1 MILAYFILTI
11 IITLL
16 LVLLKHKVVHYI
28 AMSVFTIGQLL
39 LNVYLSVGG
48 KTGFEGYIKVDS
60 LGLIFLTL
68 LSVVSITTIIQS
80 FIYLSKRRDS
90 IAHKSYYFAS
100 MVVFIA
106 SMSGVFISDHIGV
119 MWIFAETTSLSIALL
134 IYHERTSEAI
144 EATWKYIFVSTIGL
158 SFSFIG
164 ILLLDI
170 SISGV
175 NASMFTFS
183 ELQGLFIATQ
193 NKLMLQLSFLLI
205 VIGFSVKMGV
215 FPLHTVCID
224 AHSVAPSPVSA
235 MVSTSLMNVG
245 FVAIFRFFTLLSHS
259 PVASWMSHI
268 LIILGGV
275 SILVAA
281 IYMVKVKNIKRLI
294 AYSSVENMGLVAL
307 AIGVGGIAWFAA
319 IFHLIIHTLVKSGIF
334 YQIGQIIRFYKTK
347 KVYYLGSY
355 FSVNAIGA
363 VVILLAF
370 IMLSGIPPSGFF
382 FSEFMLFSAM
392 FKGNYIVI
400 AIIVMLLLCFI
411 IYTIAKYFFKILFGN
426 INPELLEKGE
436 KISKWETIPQL
447 ILLLGALYISIAPPP
462 FLSELIRDA
471 LITLPK

>member
-1 MILAYFILTI
+1 MILTYFILAI
-11 IITLL
+11 IIAAL

-28 AMSVFTIGQLL
+28 AMSVFVVGQLI

-48 KTGFEGYIKVDS
+48 KTGFEGYFKVDS

-80 FIYLSKRRDS
+80 FIYLSKRKDS

-170 SISGV
+170 SISGA
-175 NASMFTFS
+175 NALMFTFS
-183 ELQGLFIATQ
+183 ELQGLFIDIQ

-259 PVASWMSHI
+259 SVASWMSHI
-268 LIILGGV
+268 LIILGGM

-281 IYMVKVKNIKRLI
+281 IYMVKVKNIKRLV

-392 FKGNYIVI
+392 FKGDYIVI

-426 INPELLEKGE
+426 INPDLLEKGE